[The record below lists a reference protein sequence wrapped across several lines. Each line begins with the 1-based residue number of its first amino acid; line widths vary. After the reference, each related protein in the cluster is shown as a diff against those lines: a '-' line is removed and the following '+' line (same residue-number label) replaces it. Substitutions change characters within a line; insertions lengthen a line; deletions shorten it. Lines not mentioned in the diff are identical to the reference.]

1 MINLRLLI
9 GKPLKTGSF
18 TERILGANIFSF
30 FTVDTLSSWKH
41 VVSEEEQMR
50 PDIISD
56 YYYNNPNYL
65 DVLCKYNGISNPF
78 SIYAGQILI
87 VPKNPANFFKNAL
100 SIIDKGSIKAI
111 PNIVPASTA
120 DRSRLNYLTQKAS
133 SKVAPNVTL
142 PKDQN
147 IRIKDGNIIF
157 GADVTNVNKADCP
170 TPISRSKV
178 LKTLIEAKIFNQ

>member
-1 MINLRLLI
+1 MLNLRSVI
-9 GKPLKTGSF
+9 GKPLKAGSF
-18 TERILGANIFSF
+18 TERILGANIFSY
-30 FTVDTLSSWKH
+30 FTLNTLDSWKH
-41 VVSEEEQMR
+41 TVSDEEQMR
-50 PDIISD
+50 PDIIAD

-78 SIYAGQILI
+78 SLYTGQVLI
-87 VPKNPANFFKNAL
+87 VPKNPASFFKNAIN
-100 SIIDKGSIKAI
+100 IIDKGSVKAI

-120 DRSRLNYLTQKAS
+120 DTSRLKYLSNKMAT
-133 SKVAPNVTL
+133 KVAPNVTL

-157 GADVTNVNKADCP
+157 GADITNVNKADCP

-178 LKTLIEAKIFNQ
+178 LKSIIEAKIFNQ

>member
-1 MINLRLLI
+1 M
-9 GKPLKTGSF
+9 
-18 TERILGANIFSF
+18 
-30 FTVDTLSSWKH
+30 
-41 VVSEEEQMR
+41 
-50 PDIISD
+50 
-56 YYYNNPNYL
+56 
-65 DVLCKYNGISNPF
+65 
-78 SIYAGQILI
+78 I
-87 VPKNPANFFKNAL
+87 VPKNPISFFKNAL

-120 DRSRLNYLTQKAS
+120 DSARLNYLTQRAA

-178 LKTLIEAKIFNQ
+178 LKTLIEAKIFKGVFR

>member
-1 MINLRLLI
+1 MLNLRLLI
-9 GKPLKTGSF
+9 GKPLKVGSF
-18 TERILGANIFSF
+18 TERILGANIFSYIKLN
-30 FTVDTLSSWKH
+30 TLNSWKH
-41 VVSEEEQMR
+41 VVSNEEQMR
-50 PDIISD
+50 PDMISD

-65 DVLCKYNGISNPF
+65 DILCKYNGISNPF
-78 SIYAGQILI
+78 SLYAGQVLI
-87 VPKNPANFFKNAL
+87 IPKNPNDFFKTAVD
-100 SIIDKGSIKAI
+100 IIDKGTIKAI

-120 DRSRLNYLTQKAS
+120 DKSRLKYLTNKATT
-133 SKVAPNVTL
+133 KVAPNVTL

>member
-1 MINLRLLI
+1 MLNLKMLI
-9 GKPLKTGSF
+9 GKPLKSGSF
-18 TERILGANIFSF
+18 TERILSANIFSF
-30 FTVDTLSSWKH
+30 FTVNTVNSWRH
-41 VVSEEEQMR
+41 VVSDEEQMR
-50 PDIISD
+50 PDIIAD

-78 SIYAGQILI
+78 SLYTGQVLI
-87 VPKNPANFFKNAL
+87 VPKNPESFFKGAL
-100 SIIDKGSIKAI
+100 NIIDKGSIKAI
-111 PNIVPASTA
+111 PNVVPASTSDKA
-120 DRSRLNYLTQKAS
+120 RLKYLTKKAS
-133 SKVAPNVTL
+133 TKVAPNVTL

-178 LKTLIEAKIFNQ
+178 VKTLIEAKIFNQ